1 MKKLIRSVFGS
12 RQRKKALNTSRKGY
26 KNYLKGFTLIEL
38 LVAMLI
44 TSIIVSVMLA
54 FLVGVLESDRKEQ
67 AKSDAQEEI
76 QAALSYIADDMQE
89 AVYIYGATALSDIN
103 SQLPHTDSNALAS
116 CNTTNCTP
124 VLVFWKRYTY
134 DPTAKTSDGKYYG
147 CLPYQDGTPLATACN
162 ASASDANKR
171 AAFGA
176 DSFTFSLVAYYL
188 KSDIGENSATWSN
201 TARILRWELKDGYR
215 WYCADNNVANGAGC
229 PPDNTKFAAI
239 ADSTPNP
246 NPYPT
251 GASPS
256 YPASK
261 ADATIVD
268 RNAYFIP
275 PDKGFSRPDFLAAG
289 SLSQNA
295 GKWLKF
301 TTNFDFSQN
310 PFTTL
315 LDFVDDT
322 KYTDP
327 NIKMAVVTNNSA
339 TDPFGNPDCAD
350 PTKGVGV
357 ASATML
363 AQRVPSDFSNATAN
377 PSQLT
382 SFYTCVAPEQVTARV
397 YLRGNALARIQS
409 IASLRKPND
418 GNSSFFPNVN
428 VRVFG
433 RSSLGLNKQKS

>member
-67 AKSDAQEEI
+67 AKSDAQEEV
-76 QAALSYIADDMQE
+76 QSALSYIADDKQE
-89 AVYIYGATALSDIN
+89 AVYIYGATALSEIN
-103 SQLPHTDSNALAS
+103 PADPTKSQLPHAQSNAPAS

-215 WYCADNNVANGAGC
+215 WYCADNVSGC
-229 PPDNTKFAAI
+229 PPDNTKLAADGT
-239 ADSTPNP
+239 A
-246 NPYPT
+246 YPT

-256 YPASK
+256 YPTSI

-275 PDKGFSRPDFLAAG
+275 PDQGFSRPDFLAAG

-295 GKWLKF
+295 GKWRKF
-301 TTNFDFSQN
+301 ANFNFSQN

-327 NIKMAVVTNNSA
+327 NMKTAVVSNNSA

>member
-12 RQRKKALNTSRKGY
+12 RQRKRALSSSRKGY

-44 TSIIVSVMLA
+44 TSIIVSVMLT

-103 SQLPHTDSNALAS
+103 SQLPHTQSDAPPS

-147 CLPYQDGTPLATACN
+147 CLPYQDGTPLANACN
-162 ASASDANKR
+162 ASANDANKR

-176 DSFTFSLVAYYL
+176 DNFTFSLVAYYL
-188 KSDIGENSATWSN
+188 KSDVGENSATWSN

-215 WYCADNNVANGAGC
+215 WYCADSSSGCPADSTKLAANGA
-229 PPDNTKFAAI
+229 A
-239 ADSTPNP
+239 
-246 NPYPT
+246 YPT
-251 GASPS
+251 GTNPT
-256 YPASK
+256 YPTSI

-275 PDKGFSRPDFLAAG
+275 PDKGFSRPDFLSDG

-295 GKWLKF
+295 GKWRKF
-301 TTNFDFSQN
+301 ANFDFDKN
-310 PFTTL
+310 KFTTL

-322 KYTDP
+322 EYTDS
-327 NIKMAVVTNNSA
+327 NIKMAVVTNNST

-357 ASATML
+357 ASAMML

-377 PSQLT
+377 PSKLT

-409 IASLRKPND
+409 IPSLRKPSD
-418 GNSSFFPNVN
+418 GNSSFFPSVN